1 MFIIILIYIEEYKKD
16 KKKKREIL
24 HFKRWPEQIIRNKV
38 RYVKQEQPER
48 IFYKNL

>member
-1 MFIIILIYIEEYKKD
+1 MFIIILICIEEYKKD
-16 KKKKREIL
+16 KKREIL